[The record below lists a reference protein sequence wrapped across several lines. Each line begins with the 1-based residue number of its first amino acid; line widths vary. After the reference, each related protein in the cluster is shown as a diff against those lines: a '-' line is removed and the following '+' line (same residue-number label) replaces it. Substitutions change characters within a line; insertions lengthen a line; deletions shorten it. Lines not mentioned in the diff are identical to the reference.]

1 MAQRSTQFLP
11 QSQVKQMAELAERAR
26 LSLARFAGV
35 EVEFNIGGLQL
46 LDEWIERHVRQ
57 FPQPSSNIMT
67 LWGAFLGETFRR
79 RFYGEWVVD
88 TSKRKPQLG
97 IFCPKKEHGL
107 LFIGIMEQIQRRV
120 RQGITES
127 LTLYYTE
134 KGIEIKM

>member
-11 QSQVKQMAELAERAR
+11 QVQMKQMAELAERAR
-26 LSLARFAGV
+26 LSLARFADT
-35 EVEFNIGGLQL
+35 EVEFNIEGLQL

-57 FPQPSSNIMT
+57 FPQPSPNVMT
-67 LWGAFLGETFRR
+67 LWGAFLGETFRH
-79 RFYGEWVVD
+79 RFYGEWAVD

-97 IFCPKKEHGL
+97 ILCPKKERGL
-107 LFIGIMEQIQRRV
+107 LFIDVMKQIQRRV
-120 RQGITES
+120 QRGITES

>member
-1 MAQRSTQFLP
+1 MVKRSTQFLP
-11 QSQVKQMAELAERAR
+11 QSQVKQMTELAERGR

-46 LDEWIERHVRQ
+46 LDEWIERHLRQ
-57 FPQPSSNIMT
+57 FPQPSSSLMT

-107 LFIGIMEQIQRRV
+107 LFVAVMEQIQRRT

-134 KGIEIKM
+134 KGIEIRM

>member
-1 MAQRSTQFLP
+1 MAQYSTQFLP
-11 QSQVKQMAELAERAR
+11 QSQVKQMTELAERGR

-35 EVEFNIGGLQL
+35 EVEFDIGGLQL

-57 FPQPSSNIMT
+57 FPQPSPNIMT
-67 LWGAFLGETFRR
+67 LWGAFLGEIFRR

-97 IFCPKKEHGL
+97 IFCPKEEHGL
-107 LFIGIMEQIQRRV
+107 LFIDVMAQIQRRV
-120 RQGITES
+120 RKGIIES
-127 LTLYYTE
+127 LALYYTE

>member
-1 MAQRSTQFLP
+1 
-11 QSQVKQMAELAERAR
+11 MAELAERAR

-107 LFIGIMEQIQRRV
+107 LFISIMEQIQQRV

-127 LTLYYTE
+127 LALYYTE